1 MPGIFVGACDKFM
14 NKNKGSYPVM
24 VGAGGRTQ
32 TIDRIKKYI
41 LPACITKNMKSRAGT
56 GNWECG
62 TAMGQIEY

>member
-14 NKNKGSYPVM
+14 NKNKGSCPVM

-41 LPACITKNMKSRAGT
+41 LPACITENMKSRAGT